1 MKQQKLPQELRAIAN
16 PAARQEALAATF
28 PDLLQQLSST
38 RAATIALREKKLGIW
53 QTMSWKTFAD
63 LVRVLSCGL
72 AHAGVARGDHVALI
86 GGNRPRLQASLAA
99 VQALGA
105 IPVPLYQD
113 APGSEYVHPLNS
125 ARIGYAI
132 VEEQEQVD
140 KVLEIQARC
149 SYLKTIWFDDPRGL
163 RNYPQA
169 HIRSLEDLVEKGRQ
183 VDGADPSFYETAISL
198 VQPDD
203 VAAMFFT
210 SGTTSLPKG
219 VVHTHRSLISSAR
232 SGAAFDSISDS
243 EEVLAFLPPAWL
255 GQNIFSYAMWL
266 VCGYTINFPES
277 QETVAI
283 DLKEIGPTYYFAP
296 PRTFEDM
303 LTSVTVRMSDASTVK
318 RRAFDTL
325 LGLARRVGP
334 AILAGEPVRSVDRVA
349 YFLGD
354 LLLFRQL
361 RAQLGLSRLRLAY
374 TAGEAIGPDLFTFFR
389 SIGINLKQL
398 YGTTETAVFVCMQPD
413 GRVRPETV
421 GVPAPGVE
429 IRVSDSGELLVK
441 TPGALKEYY
450 LNPIATQE
458 VLDSSGW
465 YHTGDAALLDPHGQV
480 RIIDRLKDV
489 GRLAGGAHDGATF
502 APKYVENKLKFSP
515 FIKEVVAFGHG
526 RDRVCAFI
534 NIDFQSVGNWAER
547 KNLSYAGYQDLA
559 QKEAVAELIRNC
571 VETANAELAQ
581 DSLVAGNQVA
591 RFLILHKEL
600 DPDDEE
606 LTRTRK
612 VRRGFI
618 AERYSVLVDALFDG
632 ASSQY
637 VETEIGFEDGRKG
650 VVSATVAVHDVKT
663 FPALRRAA

>member
-1 MKQQKLPQELRAIAN
+1 
-16 PAARQEALAATF
+16 
-28 PDLLQQLSST
+28 
-38 RAATIALREKKLGIW
+38 
-53 QTMSWKTFAD
+53 
-63 LVRVLSCGL
+63 
-72 AHAGVARGDHVALI
+72 VALI

-105 IPVPLYQD
+105 IPVPLYQE
-113 APGSEYVHPLNS
+113 APSSEYVHPLNS
-125 ARIGYAI
+125 ARIAFAI

-140 KVLEIQARC
+140 KLLEIQPRC
-149 SYLKTIWFDDPRGL
+149 TDLRAIWYDDPRGL
-163 RNYPQA
+163 RTYPHS
-169 HIRSLEDLVEKGRQ
+169 HIRSLDTLVEEGHRL
-183 VDGADPSFYETAISL
+183 AASDPGFYEKETSL

-232 SGAAFDSISDS
+232 SGAEFDQISDS

-296 PRTFEDM
+296 PRIFEDM
-303 LTSVTVRMSDASTVK
+303 LTSVTVRMSDASSLK
-318 RRAFDTL
+318 RRGFDAL

-334 AILAGEPVRSVDRVA
+334 AIMAREPVGWMDRTA
-349 YFLGD
+349 YFVGD

-398 YGTTETAVFVCMQPD
+398 YGSTETAVFVCMQPD
-413 GRVRPETV
+413 GRVKSETV

-441 TPGALKEYY
+441 TPGALKAYY
-450 LNPIATQE
+450 QNPDATHE
-458 VLDSSGW
+458 VLDAAGW
-465 YHTGDAALLDPHGQV
+465 YHTGDAALLDPEGQV

-489 GRLAGGAHDGATF
+489 GRLAGGPHDGATF
-502 APKYVENKLKFSP
+502 APKYVENKLKFSA
-515 FIKEVVAFGHG
+515 FIKEAVAFGHG
-526 RDRVCAFI
+526 RNRVCAFI
-534 NIDFQSVGNWAER
+534 NIDFESVGNWAER
-547 KNLSYAGYQDLA
+547 KNLPYAGYQDLA
-559 QKEAVAELIRNC
+559 QKEAVADLIRNC

-581 DSLVAGNQVA
+581 DSLVAGNQIA

-618 AERYSVLVDALFDG
+618 AERYRVLVDALFDG
-632 ASSQY
+632 RSSQY

-650 VVSATVAVHDVKT
+650 VVAATVAVHDAKT
-663 FPALRRAA
+663 FPALKRAA

>member
-1 MKQQKLPQELRAIAN
+1 MATTFPSLLR
-16 PAARQEALAATF
+16 QLAATQ
-28 PDLLQQLSST
+28 P
-38 RAATIALREKKLGIW
+38 AKVALREKKLGIW
-53 QTMSWKTFAD
+53 QTSSWKDFAD
-63 LVRVLSCGL
+63 LVQVLSCGL
-72 AHAGVARGDHVALI
+72 AQAGVARGDHVALI

-105 IPVPLYQD
+105 IPVPLYQE
-113 APGSEYVHPLNS
+113 APSSEYVHPLNS
-125 ARIGYAI
+125 ARVAFAI

-140 KVLEIQARC
+140 KLLEIQPRC
-149 SYLKTIWFDDPRGL
+149 TGLRAIWFDDPRGL
-163 RNYPQA
+163 RAYPQA
-169 HIRSLEDLVEKGRQ
+169 HIRSLDALVEEGRRL
-183 VDGADPSFYETAISL
+183 DASDPAFYDKKSSL

-232 SGAAFDSISDS
+232 SGAAFDQISDS

-303 LTSVTVRMSDASTVK
+303 LTSVTVRMSDASSLK
-318 RRAFDTL
+318 RRGFDAL

-334 AILAGEPVRSVDRVA
+334 AILAGEPVRWVDRAA
-349 YFLGD
+349 YFVGD

-389 SIGINLKQL
+389 SVGINLKQL

-413 GRVRPETV
+413 GRVKPDTV

-429 IRVSDSGELLVK
+429 IRVSDSGELLVR

-450 LNPIATQE
+450 QNPQATEE
-458 VLDSSGW
+458 VMDAAGW
-465 YHTGDAALLDPHGQV
+465 YHTGDAALLDPEGQV

-489 GRLAGGAHDGATF
+489 GRLAGGPHDGATF
-502 APKYVENKLKFSP
+502 APKYVENKLKFSA
-515 FIKEVVAFGHG
+515 FIKEVVAFGNG

-534 NIDFQSVGNWAER
+534 NIDFESVGNWAER

-559 QKEAVAELIRNC
+559 QKEAVADLIRNC

-618 AERYSVLVDALFDG
+618 AERYRVLVDALFDG
-632 ASSQY
+632 RSSQY

-650 VVSATVAVHDVKT
+650 VVAATVAVHDAKT
-663 FPALRRAA
+663 FPALKRAA